1 MCMDRG
7 CNSRRLIACGSQ
19 GWPLMLEP
27 LMTLWLVLDGLMI
40 TIKVTVLHPPNVK
53 TLTWRERFM
62 QDGRQESEVSS
73 SLQNRDLIAC
83 KCLIFSIFITTE
95 FSLKIIL
102 FITWYKIL

>member
-1 MCMDRG
+1 MDRVY
-7 CNSRRLIACGSQ
+7 NSRRLIACGSQ

-27 LMTLWLVLDGLMI
+27 LMTLWLVLEGLMI

-62 QDGRQESEVSS
+62 QDGRQESEISS
-73 SLQNRDLIAC
+73 SLQNRVWIAC
-83 KCLIFSIFITTE
+83 KCLIFSIFVTTE

-102 FITWYKIL
+102 FIIWYKIL